1 MNMESSQYEED
12 RISFVNKAE
21 SLISQK
27 MFPEALKFAEDRLA
41 QYPSDID
48 ARAFTN
54 LILIEMGKISES
66 RKILHELEQDI
77 VRLSSGYLQAAN
89 AYHHKGLIQDAV
101 LCYQKFIVLNP
112 LSENSQEVA
121 ETIALLQNEE
131 NLADEELEEDD
142 TEIIQPEFYTMTL
155 ADLYIRQGHLKMA
168 ADILAEIIKKEPANV
183 QAKEKF
189 DTVNAF
195 LAKES
200 LSVDNVESINNLI
213 NILSCWLD
221 NIGRLKTHA
230 A

>member
-1 MNMESSQYEED
+1 MESSQFKED
-12 RISFVNKAE
+12 RISFVNQSE

-41 QYPSDID
+41 QFPSDID
-48 ARAFTN
+48 ARVFIN
-54 LILIEMGKISES
+54 LIFIEMGKIEES

-77 VRLSSGYLQAAN
+77 VTLSFGFLRAAN

-101 LCYQKFIVLNP
+101 SCYQKFIALNP
-112 LSENSQEVA
+112 LAENSQEVA
-121 ETIALLQNEE
+121 ETIVLLQNEE
-131 NLADEELEEDD
+131 NIIDEEPEEDD
-142 TEIIQPEFYTMTL
+142 TEIAQPEFYTMTL

-168 ADILAEIIKKEPANV
+168 ADILAEVIKREPANV

-200 LSVDNVESINNLI
+200 LSADNTEAINNLI